1 MVVLGT
7 FGTEKVIFPYRMEG
21 FGIFTFGH
29 IWLLVK
35 CSILTKIPLSGPEK
49 VNLQKIKNFS
59 GQNRTKIELYG
70 NNKV

>member
-1 MVVLGT
+1 MTVLAD
-7 FGTEKVIFPYRMEG
+7 
-21 FGIFTFGH
+21 FTFTH

-35 CSILTKIPLSGPEK
+35 CPIMTKIRLKDPEK

-70 NNKV
+70 NNKVCGAQAQHEKG

>member
-1 MVVLGT
+1 LTDITVLAD
-7 FGTEKVIFPYRMEG
+7 
-21 FGIFTFGH
+21 FTFTH

-35 CSILTKIPLSGPEK
+35 WPILTKIRLKDPEK

>member
-1 MVVLGT
+1 MTVLAD
-7 FGTEKVIFPYRMEG
+7 
-21 FGIFTFGH
+21 FTFTH

-35 CSILTKIPLSGPEK
+35 WPILTKIRLKAPEK